1 MKNLSKESALLRA
14 KTRVQKLKGFYYHLG
29 IYLSVNTIIV
39 VFKIIRNSGQFESL
53 FNLNYSGMW
62 LFWGVG
68 LSIHAFSVFLLPLI
82 KRVSYAAALERLST
96 QALSIKEYNVVRL
109 RLQ

>member
-39 VFKIIRNSGQFESL
+39 VFKIIRKSGQFESL

-82 KRVSYAAALERLST
+82 IGHDWEERK
-96 QALSIKEYNVVRL
+96 IKQFINEEQSND
-109 RLQ
+109 